1 VFVSKDH
8 VFIIGA
14 SSSIGCEVIRQ
25 IAHADMT
32 IWAHFNTNAAKIDLL
47 SKEVSASILPLQ
59 ADLRS
64 EADIEAM
71 LEAIESRQPCP
82 DKMILLAAPGFS
94 LTRFKDL
101 GWPDFQTQLDIQ
113 LRAAVLIC
121 RRFLPKMAAAKSGK
135 VVFVLT
141 SYTLGIP
148 PMAMAHYVTAKFAL
162 LGFMKAMSSEYAA
175 KGVCIN
181 AISPAMVD
189 TDFLGDIPDKIVEM
203 TADRHPLKRNALPSD
218 IAPMVKF
225 LLSDGARYMTG
236 VNVPITG
243 GAN

>member
-1 VFVSKDH
+1 MSKEH
-8 VFIIGA
+8 VLIVGA

-32 IWAHFNTNAAKIDLL
+32 ILAHFNTNAAKIELL
-47 SKEVSASILPLQ
+47 SNEVSASIVPLQ

-64 EADIEAM
+64 QAAVEAM
-71 LEAIESRQPCP
+71 LQTIERQQPCP
-82 DKMILLAAPGFS
+82 DKIIFLAAPSFS

-101 GWPDFQTQLDIQ
+101 EWPDFQMQLDIQ
-113 LRAAVLIC
+113 LRAAVLVC
-121 RRFLPKMAAAKSGK
+121 RRFLPKMAAVKRGK

-141 SYTLGIP
+141 SYTLSIP
-148 PMAMAHYVTAKFAL
+148 PIAMAHYVTAKFAL

-175 KGVCIN
+175 KNICIN
-181 AISPAMVD
+181 AISPSMVD

-203 TADRHPLKRNALPSD
+203 TADQHPLKRNALPND

-225 LLSDGARYMTG
+225 LLSDGAVYMTG

-243 GAN
+243 GAS